1 MRWFALVAACAALA
15 LAGCGSDDNSD
26 SGGGGSTST
35 PASGSGDSS
44 GGGGGGAALSLSA
57 PADGS
62 KKFDQATATA
72 KAGTVTIKFDNP
84 SSVPHAVEI
93 EGNGVEKAG
102 DVVTSSDTSFSIDL
116 KPGEYTYYCPVGDH
130 RDEGMEGKLTVS

>member
-1 MRWFALVAACAALA
+1 MMRWIALAAACAALVA
-15 LAGCGSDDNSD
+15 CGSDDD
-26 SGGGGSTST
+26 GGGGSST
-35 PASGSGDSS
+35 PAS
-44 GGGGGGAALSLSA
+44 GGGGGGGSSSVSLSA

-102 DVVTSSDTSFSIDL
+102 DVVTSADTSFSVEL
-116 KPGEYTYYCPVGDH
+116 KPGEYEYYCPVGDH
-130 RDEGMEGKLTVS
+130 KAAGMEGKLTVS

>member
-1 MRWFALVAACAALA
+1 MRWMVVAAACAALA
-15 LAGCGSDDNSD
+15 LAGCGSDDD
-26 SGGGGSTST
+26 SGGGSSST
-35 PASGSGDSS
+35 PASGAE
-44 GGGGGGAALSLSA
+44 GGGGGSSLSLSA

-72 KAGTVTIKFDNP
+72 KAGTVTVKFDNP

-102 DVVTSSDTSFSIDL
+102 DVVTSGDTSFSVDL
-116 KPGEYTYYCPVGDH
+116 KPGEYEYYCPVGDH
-130 RDEGMEGKLTVS
+130 KDAGMEGKLTVS

>member
-1 MRWFALVAACAALA
+1 MRWMVTAAACAALA

-26 SGGGGSTST
+26 SGGSSST
-35 PASGSGDSS
+35 PASGAAE
-44 GGGGGGAALSLSA
+44 GGGGSSLSLSA

-72 KAGTVTIKFDNP
+72 KSGTVTVKFDNP

-102 DVVTSSDTSFSIDL
+102 DVVTGGDTSFSVDL
-116 KPGEYTYYCPVGDH
+116 KPGEYTYYCPVGSH

>member
-1 MRWFALVAACAALA
+1 MRWMVMAATCAALA
-15 LAGCGSDDNSD
+15 LAGCGSDDNGD
-26 SGGGGSTST
+26 SGSSST
-35 PASGSGDSS
+35 PASGGGSS
-44 GGGGGGAALSLSA
+44 SSLSLSA

-72 KAGTVTIKFDNP
+72 KAGTVTVKFDNP
-84 SSVPHAVEI
+84 SSTPHAVEI

-102 DVVTSSDTSFSIDL
+102 DVVTSSDTSFSVDL

-130 RDEGMEGKLTVS
+130 RDQGMEGKLTVS

>member
-1 MRWFALVAACAALA
+1 MMRWIALAAACAALA

-26 SGGGGSTST
+26 SGGSSSTST
-35 PASGSGDSS
+35 PASGADD
-44 GGGGGGAALSLSA
+44 GGGGGGGSAVSLSA

-72 KAGTVTIKFDNP
+72 KAGTVTVKFDNP

-102 DVVTSSDTSFSIDL
+102 DVVTSSDTSFSVDL

-130 RDEGMEGKLTVS
+130 RDAGMEGKLTVS

>member
-1 MRWFALVAACAALA
+1 MRWIALVAAGAALA

-26 SGGGGSTST
+26 SGGGSTST
-35 PASGSGDSS
+35 PASGSS
-44 GGGGGGAALSLSA
+44 GGGGGGSSVSLSA
-57 PADGS
+57 PQDGS

-72 KAGTVTIKFDNP
+72 KAGTVTIKFSNP

-93 EGNGVEKAG
+93 EGNGVEKAS
-102 DVVTSSDTSFSIDL
+102 DVVTSGESSFSVDL
-116 KPGEYTYYCPVGDH
+116 KPGEYTYYCPVGSH

>member
-1 MRWFALVAACAALA
+1 MRWIALVAACAALA

-26 SGGGGSTST
+26 SGGGSTST
-35 PASGSGDSS
+35 PASGSS
-44 GGGGGGAALSLSA
+44 GGGGGGSSVSLSA
-57 PADGS
+57 PQDGS

-72 KAGTVTIKFDNP
+72 KAGTVTIKFSNP

-102 DVVTSSDTSFSIDL
+102 DVVTSGDSTFGVDL
-116 KPGEYTYYCPVGDH
+116 KPGEYTYYCPVGSH

>member
-1 MRWFALVAACAALA
+1 MRWMVTAAACAALA

-26 SGGGGSTST
+26 SGGSSST
-35 PASGSGDSS
+35 PASGAA
-44 GGGGGGAALSLSA
+44 GGGGGSSLSLSA

-72 KAGTVTIKFDNP
+72 KAGTVTVKFDNP

-102 DVVTSSDTSFSIDL
+102 DVVTGGDTSFSVDL
-116 KPGEYTYYCPVGDH
+116 KPGEYTYYCPVGSH

>member
-1 MRWFALVAACAALA
+1 MRWIALVAACAALA

-26 SGGGGSTST
+26 SGGGSTST
-35 PASGSGDSS
+35 PASGSS
-44 GGGGGGAALSLSA
+44 GGGGGGSSVSLSA
-57 PADGS
+57 PQDGS

-72 KAGTVTIKFDNP
+72 KAGTVTIKFSNP

-93 EGNGVEKAG
+93 EGNGVEKAS
-102 DVVTSSDTSFSIDL
+102 DVVTSGESSFSVDL
-116 KPGEYTYYCPVGDH
+116 KPGEYTYYCPVGSH

>member
-26 SGGGGSTST
+26 SGGGATST
-35 PASGSGDSS
+35 PASGSS
-44 GGGGGGAALSLSA
+44 GGGGGGSSVSLSA
-57 PADGS
+57 PQDGS

-72 KAGTVTIKFDNP
+72 KAGTVTIKFSNP

-93 EGNGVEKAG
+93 EGNGVEKAS
-102 DVVTSSDTSFSIDL
+102 DVVTSGESSFSVDL
-116 KPGEYTYYCPVGDH
+116 KPGEYTYYCPVGSH

>member
-1 MRWFALVAACAALA
+1 MRWIALVAACAALA

-26 SGGGGSTST
+26 SGGGATST
-35 PASGSGDSS
+35 PASGSS
-44 GGGGGGAALSLSA
+44 GGGGGGSSVSLSA
-57 PADGS
+57 PQDGS

-72 KAGTVTIKFDNP
+72 KAGTVTIKFSNP

-102 DVVTSSDTSFSIDL
+102 DVVTSGESSFSVDL

-130 RDEGMEGKLTVS
+130 RDAGMEGKLTVS

>member
-1 MRWFALVAACAALA
+1 MRRMVTAAACAALA

-26 SGGGGSTST
+26 SGGSSST
-35 PASGSGDSS
+35 PASGAA
-44 GGGGGGAALSLSA
+44 GGGGGSSLSLSA

-72 KAGTVTIKFDNP
+72 KAGTVTVKFDNP

-102 DVVTSSDTSFSIDL
+102 DVVTGGDTSFSVDL
-116 KPGEYTYYCPVGDH
+116 KPGEYTYYCPVGSH

>member
-26 SGGGGSTST
+26 SGGGATST
-35 PASGSGDSS
+35 PASGSS
-44 GGGGGGAALSLSA
+44 GGGGGGSSVSLSA
-57 PADGS
+57 PQDGS

-72 KAGTVTIKFDNP
+72 KAGTVTIKFSNP

-102 DVVTSSDTSFSIDL
+102 DVVTSGDSSFSVDL
-116 KPGEYTYYCPVGDH
+116 KPGEYTYYCPVGSH

>member
-1 MRWFALVAACAALA
+1 MRWIALVAACAALA

-26 SGGGGSTST
+26 SGGGSTST
-35 PASGSGDSS
+35 PASGSS
-44 GGGGGGAALSLSA
+44 GGGGGGSSVSLSA
-57 PADGS
+57 PQDGS

-72 KAGTVTIKFDNP
+72 KAGTVTIKFSNP

-102 DVVTSSDTSFSIDL
+102 DVVTSGESSFSVDL
-116 KPGEYTYYCPVGDH
+116 KPGEYTYYCPVGSH